1 MKMKMRIKR
10 DKERMNEDEENGAS
24 MRWSLAIRMNKFEF
38 EPQIPFLS

>member
-24 MRWSLAIRMNKFEF
+24 MRWVVILGN
-38 EPQIPFLS
+38 